1 MLSQIFGNLAAAFII
16 GSLSQVTYFYIM
28 AGVALSSSLVFIAL
42 KNPKGTTLA
51 LGHEGVVQTSTND
64 RLTVLT
70 ESDMKVSS
78 VEKDTSLMATYKNVF
93 RVIRDPKMIKFIP

>member
-28 AGVALSSSLVFIAL
+28 AGVALSSSLIFIAL
-42 KNPKGTTLA
+42 KNPKGTTHA
-51 LGHEGVVQTSTND
+51 LEHEGVQTSTND

-70 ESDMKVSS
+70 ESDMKVPS

>member
-28 AGVALSSSLVFIAL
+28 AGVALSSSLIFIAL

-51 LGHEGVVQTSTND
+51 LGHEGVQTSTND

-70 ESDMKVSS
+70 ESDMKVPS